1 LFCGFEKTGL
11 RYISGTELISR
22 GEPGLFLTNGEI
34 LMVAQQKTGNSLQ
47 ERINQIQK
55 SSISE
60 DATVTSADAAD
71 ELVDALDTLLLER
84 ALEEH
89 RVALARL
96 NELKLALGK
105 D

>member
-1 LFCGFEKTGL
+1 
-11 RYISGTELISR
+11 
-22 GEPGLFLTNGEI
+22 
-34 LMVAQQKTGNSLQ
+34 MVAQQKTRDSLQ
-47 ERINQIQK
+47 ERISEIQK
-55 SSISE
+55 DSTSEGAAATSE
-60 DATVTSADAAD
+60 DVAGD
-71 ELVDALDTLLLER
+71 LIDALDTLLLER

>member
-1 LFCGFEKTGL
+1 
-11 RYISGTELISR
+11 
-22 GEPGLFLTNGEI
+22 
-34 LMVAQQKTGNSLQ
+34 MVAQQKTRDSLQ
-47 ERINQIQK
+47 ERISEIQK
-55 SSISE
+55 DSTSEGAAATSE
-60 DATVTSADAAD
+60 DAAGD
-71 ELVDALDTLLLER
+71 LIDALDTLLLER